1 MPKFRFL
8 DIPAVR
14 PKTPELKPETP
25 ELKPETPELKPETP
39 ELKPETSEL
48 KPAPRQSQSFGD
60 LRAQA
65 VKDIRIPRASGLVVK
80 TAAKQECT
88 AEGPGFE
95 SRLVHFYCSW
105 GLLGCFLCLPGP
117 ICGAFWG
124 QKGAPEAP
132 WAKGRRGAPGQN
144 TQKPSWK
151 QQNTVIYSVLLLR
164 KQQNKIIYNVF
175 WLQKLSFFEP
185 RKA

>member
-1 MPKFRFL
+1 MYR
-8 DIPAVR
+8 DPAPEITDSRAQARDLRARVR
-14 PKTPELKPETP
+14 PTPEPNLCGGGRGSCSGSNPRAKARDLRAKAPKPKPPERQPKTP

-95 SRLVHFYCSW
+95 SRLVQ
-105 GLLGCFLCLPGP
+105 L
-117 ICGAFWG
+117 
-124 QKGAPEAP
+124 
-132 WAKGRRGAPGQN
+132 
-144 TQKPSWK
+144 
-151 QQNTVIYSVLLLR
+151 
-164 KQQNKIIYNVF
+164 
-175 WLQKLSFFEP
+175 
-185 RKA
+185 